1 MNPLKIKT
9 IETYNQNSKQIAEKA
24 AEYFIKYRYLA
35 DDFLLELKNRRYPRH
50 ASTTILDLG
59 CGSGEA
65 TEYMHGHF
73 PGFRAMGV
81 DLSDGMLEEARK
93 KNIQVKKMDI
103 ENLEFAPAY
112 FDGIWSMCSLVH
124 LEKEN
129 MLDVLRSLH
138 NILKSDGRLFICL
151 KAQSEVF
158 LRNFLGK
165 LVCVSDEDG
174 VPTTTPPWFIEKDNR
189 FLSYWRKE
197 EFLEVIKPM
206 FTVVAS
212 SEICRTTK
220 NAVTSFLCFTLKKGG

>member
-1 MNPLKIKT
+1 
-9 IETYNQNSKQIAEKA
+9 
-24 AEYFIKYRYLA
+24 
-35 DDFLLELKNRRYPRH
+35 
-50 ASTTILDLG
+50 
-59 CGSGEA
+59 
-65 TEYMHGHF
+65 
-73 PGFRAMGV
+73 
-81 DLSDGMLEEARK
+81 
-93 KNIQVKKMDI
+93 MDI
-103 ENLEFAPAY
+103 ENLEFDPAY

-124 LEKEN
+124 LEKGS

-220 NAVTSFLCFTLKKGG
+220 NAVTSFLCFTLKK